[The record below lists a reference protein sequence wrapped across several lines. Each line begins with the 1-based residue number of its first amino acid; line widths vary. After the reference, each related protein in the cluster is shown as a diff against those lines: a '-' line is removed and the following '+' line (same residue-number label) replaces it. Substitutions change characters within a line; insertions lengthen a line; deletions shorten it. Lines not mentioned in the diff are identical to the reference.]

1 MHTEYLLKIPNLNK
15 HIGYTGNK
23 ELSELKVK
31 STLPEMHHN
40 QVMKAKTEYQ
50 QQYGTS
56 DYVYTKDPQKD
67 WSSLQKQQA

>member
-40 QVMKAKTEYQ
+40 QVMKAKTEY
-50 QQYGTS
+50 
-56 DYVYTKDPQKD
+56 
-67 WSSLQKQQA
+67 